1 MIAPRD
7 IAEAV
12 TAALAFCYVAFNE
25 LRIRK
30 LQQADEL
37 LKRQVSDDKI
47 KQAVGAESDANLKSE
62 LAADIKR

>member
-12 TAALAFCYVAFNE
+12 TAALAFCYVAYNE

-37 LKRQVSDDKI
+37 LKRELSDEKI
-47 KQAVGAESDANLKSE
+47 KSAVNAESSIDTLSK
-62 LAADIKR
+62 LAEEVKG